1 MYSQQRVV
9 CRYKHKKG
17 QRNANPMALF
27 FFMKQGY
34 YFPHFAQA
42 RHDRKI
48 RRMEKE
54 LGLEGYAIYFKT
66 LEILREQDGFRYPMD
81 DIDLLADEFNTSEQK
96 IRVVICN
103 YELFEIDECNMFFS
117 SKFNENMQP
126 YLKMKEQRSLAGR
139 SSAVARSFNGS
150 STVVERSLNKEKKRK
165 ENKIKEN
172 EILIQD
178 AHEKKSM
185 SKPEKSDVNSYF
197 SELGFFDEADRF
209 FDYYTANG
217 WHVGK
222 NKMKD
227 WKAAARNWC
236 KNSKTYQN
244 GTKSN
249 QSDIEK
255 RIANHNESIE
265 WAVEFDRKFRPHVL
279 ANGQANNKD
288 A

>member
-9 CRYKHKKG
+9 CKCNNKKG
-17 QRNANPMALF
+17 QRDANPMALF

-34 YFPHFAQA
+34 YFPHFSGA

-66 LEILREQDGFRYPMD
+66 LEILRDQINFAYPMD
-81 DIDLLADEFNTSEQK
+81 DIDLLADEFGTSEQK

-165 ENKIKEN
+165 EKKSKEN

-178 AHEKKSM
+178 THEKKTISNPD
-185 SKPEKSDVNSYF
+185 KLQVNSYF
-197 SELGFFDEADRF
+197 SEQGFFDESERF

-217 WHVGK
+217 WRVGK
-222 NKMKD
+222 NPMKD

-236 KNSKTYQN
+236 KNSKTFNN
-244 GTKSN
+244 GKSN

-255 RIANHNESIE
+255 RIANHNESIQ
-265 WAVEFDRKFRPHVL
+265 WAVELDRARGINVDTR
-279 ANGQANNKD
+279 QE
-288 A
+288 